1 MKEIVNR
8 VLLAGNKFM
17 PEMFFWQSGLTYTA
31 SGLFTKNKQKNTK
44 VQRNRRFKIYLSKR
58 TG

>member
-17 PEMFFWQSGLTYTA
+17 PEMFFWQSGLI
-31 SGLFTKNKQKNTK
+31 TKNKQKNTK